1 MVLVSPRAP
10 LMLGCLTA
18 LFERNSKEGSVTE
31 ADALQALGQMLLDF
45 ANHAEFAVDVDNPQ
59 QQAGRE
65 LREWI
70 KRGLVIERGHRLY

>member
-1 MVLVSPRAP
+1 
-10 LMLGCLTA
+10 
-18 LFERNSKEGSVTE
+18 
-31 ADALQALGQMLLDF
+31 MLLDF